1 MDQDDS
7 TKNGST
13 PGQFSGQVDTKAIRT
28 TDSYKKKNRALG
40 CSTLGNALTSK
51 YTGYLMVPFKIHVQ

>member
-28 TDSYKKKNRALG
+28 TDSYKKKKSSVRLFNPRVCL
-40 CSTLGNALTSK
+40 N
-51 YTGYLMVPFKIHVQ
+51 